1 MNRAANWP
9 KLLAA
14 FIDERREIPFA
25 WGKADCCLFAAD
37 WVRLATDLDPAAD
50 LRGKYGSRLGARR
63 IIKRHGG
70 LGVMVAH
77 ALLPLG
83 FREVA
88 LSLAGRGDIIVR
100 DSGDGDCAGVVLGA
114 QSAFVGA
121 DGLQFIQTRLQA
133 DARIWRI

>member
-1 MNRAANWP
+1 MNRVENWP

-14 FIDERREIPFA
+14 FIDERREVPFT

-50 LRGKYGSRLGARR
+50 LRGKYDSGLGARR
-63 IIKRHGG
+63 IIKRSGG
-70 LGVMVAH
+70 LGAMVAR

-88 LSLAGRGDIIVR
+88 LSLAGRGDVIVR
-100 DSGDGDCAGVVLGA
+100 DSGDGDCAGVVLG
-114 QSAFVGA
+114 
-121 DGLQFIQTRLQA
+121 DGLSFINTQLQA

>member
-1 MNRAANWP
+1 MRRVQNWP
-9 KLLAA
+9 LLLAA
-14 FIDERREIPFA
+14 FIEERREVPFT

-50 LRGKYGSRLGARR
+50 LRGKYNSAGGARHML
-63 IIKRHGG
+63 KQHGG
-70 LGVMVAH
+70 LAAIVAR

-88 LSLAGRGDIIVR
+88 LSLAGRGDVIVR

-121 DGLQFIQTRLQA
+121 DGLQFIHTRLQA

>member
-1 MNRAANWP
+1 MNRVENWP

-14 FIDERREIPFA
+14 FIDERREVPFA

-37 WVRLATDLDPAAD
+37 WVRLATDLDPADD
-50 LRGKYGSRLGARR
+50 LRGKYDSGLGARR
-63 IIKRHGG
+63 IIKRSGG
-70 LGVMVAH
+70 LVAMVAR

-100 DSGDGDCAGVVLGA
+100 DSGDGDCAGVVLGV
-114 QSAFVGA
+114 QSAFVGR
-121 DGLQFIQTRLQA
+121 DGLSFINTQLQA

>member
-9 KLLAA
+9 KLLAE
-14 FIDERREIPFA
+14 FIDDRRDVPFA

-50 LRGKYGSRLGARR
+50 LRGKYNSGLGARR
-63 IIKRHGG
+63 IIKRSGG
-70 LGVMVAH
+70 LDVMVAR

-100 DSGDGDCAGVVLGA
+100 DSGDGDCAGVVMGA
-114 QSAFVGA
+114 QSAFVGR
-121 DGLQFIQTRLQA
+121 DGLSFINTHLQT